1 MNILLNGLIFMFLT
15 AGFVLSVSWLWDV
28 GVQEILIFTENFL
41 LEETQKLRVRVLP
54 DVSSRKWWDRL
65 ELMLYYSGIRSY
77 FPFCSAKVWLLF
89 CFVVLCSVFLISMLV
104 NGSVLQALIVC
115 TGLGIIM
122 MYVLGIMRRENLRA
136 TEKHLLELINV
147 TESFAVTGE
156 EPVAIL
162 RSCSIYMKGPVGRA
176 LRNIEKYI
184 SQGWSSRMILE
195 QLKVQLEHPKWQE
208 FIHNLNV
215 CSMYNSDFAYVFRSS
230 RKSIQAYL
238 TARKEQE
245 SVKHTAQAE
254 MGAIIVLSLI
264 IIMVLGNF
272 LSVPVHVL
280 MWGSA
285 ISKGC
290 TVYMVVIVMLFFW
303 KISAYEK
310 E

>member
-1 MNILLNGLIFMFLT
+1 MNILFNCLVLGFLLT
-15 AGFVLSVSWLWDV
+15 GTTLCVSWLWDV
-28 GVQEILIFTENFL
+28 GVQEILIYTENFL
-41 LEETQKLRVRVLP
+41 LEEAQKLRVRVLP
-54 DVSSRKWWDRL
+54 EVNSRKVWDRL
-65 ELMLYYSGIRSY
+65 ELMLYYSGIRNY
-77 FPFCSAKVWLLF
+77 VPFCSAKVWLLL
-89 CFVVLCSVFLISMLV
+89 CFVVLCCSFLLSMLV
-104 NGSVLQALIVC
+104 SRSLLQALIVC
-115 TGLGIIM
+115 IGLSM
-122 MYVLGIMRRENLRA
+122 VFMYVLGIMRRENLRA
-136 TEKHLLELINV
+136 TERHLLELINV

-162 RSCSIYMKGPVGRA
+162 RSCSIYMKGPIGRT
-176 LRNIEKYI
+176 LKNLEKY
-184 SQGWSSRMILE
+184 SRQGWSSRMMLE

-215 CSMYNSDFAYVFRSS
+215 CSMYNSDFVYVFRTS

-245 SVKHTAQAE
+245 SIKHTAQAE
-254 MGAIIVLSLI
+254 MGAIVVLSMI

-272 LSVPVHVL
+272 LSVPVQVL
-280 MWGSA
+280 VWGNS
-285 ISKGC
+285 ISQGC